1 MRPKSNIIQFNN
13 KNCMKKFLLFAFA
26 AICATL
32 MFTSCNNPKTTTV
45 TVHVKIA
52 DTGAPAPGRLV
63 LYTDDKAAYEKAIDT
78 SVKKEPTWIP
88 SEEGVMSD
96 ANGIAKV
103 VLQLEKSK
111 NIYFFVQAPFANVY
125 NAGSTFVFKGFDQ
138 DFDLVIAE

>member
-1 MRPKSNIIQFNN
+1 M
-13 KNCMKKFLLFAFA
+13 
-26 AICATL
+26 
-32 MFTSCNNPKTTTV
+32 TV
-45 TVHVKIA
+45 TVHVKFG
-52 DTGAPAPGRLV
+52 DTGAPAGERFV

-78 SVKKEPTWIP
+78 SVEKEPTWIP

-111 NIYFFVQAPFANVY
+111 NMYFFVRHPRANVY

-138 DFDLVIAE
+138 DFDLHVSE